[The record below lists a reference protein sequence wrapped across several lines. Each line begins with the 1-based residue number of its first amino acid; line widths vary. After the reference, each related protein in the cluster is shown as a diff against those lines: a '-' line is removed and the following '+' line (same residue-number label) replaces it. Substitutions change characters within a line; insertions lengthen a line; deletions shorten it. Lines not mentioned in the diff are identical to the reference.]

1 MAEVTALAHRGVLR
15 LSGPDV
21 RSFLQGVISND
32 VEKATEEQAIWAA
45 FLTPQGKYLHDFFLV
60 AKGDDL
66 LLEGERARLSD
77 LVKRLK
83 IYKLRAKAEIEGPL
97 EDVVV
102 AVVHGESSLEALGL
116 PPRPGAAKAID
127 GGVVFVDPRLAEAGA
142 RLLMPANEM
151 DSICERLGLASGDE
165 ATYEQR
171 RIALGL
177 PDGSRD
183 MQVDKAILLECGFD
197 ELGGVDW
204 DKGCYMGQ
212 ELTARTKYRGLIKK
226 RLLPL
231 TFEGEAPAPGAKV
244 MIGEKE
250 IGDLRSTAGNLG
262 IALVRLEHVTGGES
276 SSLNI
281 DGVTAY
287 PKMPSWLQLPD
298 A

>member
-1 MAEVTALAHRGVLR
+1 MAEVTPLAHRGVLR
-15 LSGPDV
+15 LTGPDV
-21 RSFLQGVISND
+21 RNFLQGVISND
-32 VEKATEEQAIWAA
+32 VEKATAEQAIWAA

-60 AKGDDL
+60 AQGNDL
-66 LLEGERARLSD
+66 LLEGERDRLPD

-97 EDVVV
+97 QDVVV

-127 GGVVFVDPRLAEAGA
+127 GGVGFVDPRLAEAGA
-142 RLLMPANEM
+142 RLLLPANEQH
-151 DSICERLGLASGDE
+151 SLCERLGLATGDE

-231 TFEGEAPAPGAKV
+231 TFDGKPPAPGAKV
-244 MIGEKE
+244 MVGEKE
-250 IGDLRSTAGNLG
+250 VGDLRSTAGNLG
-262 IALVRLEHVTGGES
+262 IALLRLEHVAGGES
-276 SSLNI
+276 ATLDV
-281 DGVTAY
+281 DGVTAHAE
-287 PKMPSWLQLPD
+287 PPTWLKLQ
-298 A
+298 